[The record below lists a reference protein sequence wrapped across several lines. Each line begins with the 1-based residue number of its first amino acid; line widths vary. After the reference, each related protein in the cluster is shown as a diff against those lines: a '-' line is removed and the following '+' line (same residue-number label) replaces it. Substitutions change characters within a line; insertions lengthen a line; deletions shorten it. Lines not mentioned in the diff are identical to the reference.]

1 MGGLACFFFAGKMS
15 MRRAGSSLTIYSDLA
30 ILNILLLPPLA
41 NAASVPPSSLEAPF
55 SVRSLLHASL
65 GSAVL
70 PRPPKDTHW
79 GGRATGRPSLSSGS
93 HCFPEQK
100 ARWVERFKQVARH
113 RCGLSVQ
120 KTGEDFPRECGPY
133 GAARAQTE
141 QRIKPGFSGD
151 VQGAA
156 GEGACFTQTSERADD
171 GH

>member
-70 PRPPKDTHW
+70 PRPPKDTVRLSLFP
-79 GGRATGRPSLSSGS
+79 GTESALGRAIQAGRPPPVRALRSKDRRG
-93 HCFPEQK
+93 FPPRVWTIRRRASPDRAVHK
-100 ARWVERFKQVARH
+100 ARVLWGCSRGCWRRSLFHPDKRAGR
-113 RCGLSVQ
+113 RRAL
-120 KTGEDFPRECGPY
+120 TLPR
-133 GAARAQTE
+133 
-141 QRIKPGFSGD
+141 PG
-151 VQGAA
+151 
-156 GEGACFTQTSERADD
+156 
-171 GH
+171 